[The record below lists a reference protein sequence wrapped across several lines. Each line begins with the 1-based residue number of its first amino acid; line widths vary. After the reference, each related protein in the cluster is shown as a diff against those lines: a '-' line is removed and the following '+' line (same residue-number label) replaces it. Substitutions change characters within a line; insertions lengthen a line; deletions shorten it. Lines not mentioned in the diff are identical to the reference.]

1 MPKAVTS
8 PLTNRALASN
18 RTGWLSRFFLVAGS
32 PSRPFLMPVL
42 ALTLALGACHGKRH
56 TAAATA
62 TGAADSAADSANAKE
77 EQARHHPTGQPM
89 AGEQR
94 KIPGGT
100 LSAGSTPGDP
110 GRVPELEAK
119 NQEVELGPF
128 SIDRLPYP
136 NDPAQPPLLGKTRD
150 EARRLCAERSARL
163 CTELEWERACKADKR
178 DPYPSGTLWDPS
190 CTAAPQSCATG
201 FDVLGLGTTA
211 GEWVASVV
219 MVDDKRRAI
228 VRGAGKSAPGT
239 DHRCAARHPTDP
251 TTQSQDIGFRCCGG
265 PPNAALLPEPKQGE
279 IFGKTKL
286 TAEEL
291 EQAHAADPA
300 GKRLAHDIKFFRD
313 PEGANTVVSRGPG
326 DKKGFDF
333 TVAPLLW
340 SPTAGAQ
347 ILLVA
352 ARSGE
357 TTSFVA
363 AFHVLPDGKY
373 RLASTFILE
382 NEPGPVALAYSPD
395 IKPRVHFST
404 CWGCPGETGKAL
416 FRKPETVVIVQP

>member
-1 MPKAVTS
+1 MPEAVFVPPRKCS
-8 PLTNRALASN
+8 VLA
-18 RTGWLSRFFLVAGS
+18 TAW
-32 PSRPFLMPVL
+32 L
-42 ALTLALGACHGKRH
+42 ALTLGSCRGKPQSQATR
-56 TAAATA
+56 TASGPAPETSAISQRPASEPAPRQTA
-62 TGAADSAADSANAKE
+62 
-77 EQARHHPTGQPM
+77 P
-89 AGEQR
+89 
-94 KIPGGT
+94 IPGGT
-100 LSAGSTPGDP
+100 LRAGSTPGDP

-136 NDPAQPPLLGKTRD
+136 NDPAQPALLGKTRD

-163 CTELEWERACKADKR
+163 CTEVEWERACKGPR
-178 DPYPSGTLWDPS
+178 QEEYPSGVIWDPS
-190 CTAAPQSCATG
+190 CTAGAKACATG

-211 GEWVASVV
+211 GEWVANDVTT
-219 MVDDKRRAI
+219 DDKRRA
-228 VRGAGKSAPGT
+228 VLRGAGKSAPAT
-239 DHRCAARHPTDP
+239 DHRCAARHPTEAN
-251 TTQSQDIGFRCCGG
+251 TQSPDIGFRCCQGA
-265 PPNAALLPEPKQGE
+265 PNAAVVSEPKQGP
-279 IFGKTKL
+279 IFTKAKL

-291 EQAHAADPA
+291 ERALATDPA
-300 GKRLAHDIKFFRD
+300 TKAIAHDIKFFRE
-313 PEGANTVVSRGPG
+313 PEGAHTVVSRGPG
-326 DKKGFDF
+326 EKKGFDF

-340 SPTAGAQ
+340 NPTPGAE

-363 AFHVLPDGKY
+363 AFHVLPGGKY
-373 RLASTFILE
+373 RLASSFVLQ

>member
-1 MPKAVTS
+1 MPKAVF
-8 PLTNRALASN
+8 LLHRNRALQ
-18 RTGWLSRFFLVAGS
+18 LV
-32 PSRPFLMPVL
+32 
-42 ALTLALGACHGKRH
+42 ALTLALGACRSKPGSTSVSAGPAPDPEASAPAPHPKSEPHARQ
-56 TAAATA
+56 TA
-62 TGAADSAADSANAKE
+62 E
-77 EQARHHPTGQPM
+77 
-89 AGEQR
+89 
-94 KIPGGT
+94 IPGGT
-100 LSAGSTPGDP
+100 LKAGSTPGDP

-128 SIDRLPYP
+128 RIDRLPFP
-136 NDPAQPPLLGKTRD
+136 NDPAQPMLLGKTRD

-163 CTELEWERACKADKR
+163 CTEVEWERACKGPKQDE
-178 DPYPSGTLWDPS
+178 YPSGVIWDPS
-190 CTAAPQSCATG
+190 CTAGAKACATG

-211 GEWVASVV
+211 GEWVAGELTI
-219 MVDDKRRAI
+219 DDKRRAL
-228 VRGAGKSAPGT
+228 VRGAGMTAAAT
-239 DHRCAARHPTDP
+239 EHRCAARHPTEA
-251 TTQSQDIGFRCCGG
+251 TTQSQDIAFRCCEGA
-265 PPNAALLPEPKQGE
+265 PNAAIVGEPKQGP
-279 IFGKTKL
+279 IFTKTKL
-286 TAEEL
+286 SAEEL
-291 EQAHAADPA
+291 EQALAADPA
-300 GKRLAHDIKFFRD
+300 GKALAHDIKFFRE

-340 SPTAGAQ
+340 NPTAGAE

-352 ARSGE
+352 ARSGD

-363 AFHVLPDGKY
+363 AFHVLPGGKY
-373 RLASTFILE
+373 RLASTFVLQ

>member
-1 MPKAVTS
+1 MPKAVHL
-8 PLTNRALASN
+8 PLPNRAAQLL
-18 RTGWLSRFFLVAGS
+18 G
-32 PSRPFLMPVL
+32 
-42 ALTLALGACHGKRH
+42 LTLALGACREKS
-56 TAAATA
+56 AA
-62 TGAADSAADSANAKE
+62 TGAHTGPAPIPDTSAPAPHPRSE
-77 EQARHHPTGQPM
+77 PHARQTAQV
-89 AGEQR
+89 
-94 KIPGGT
+94 PGGT
-100 LSAGSTPGDP
+100 LRAGSTPGDP
-110 GRVPELEAK
+110 GRVPELESK

-128 SIDRLPYP
+128 SIDRLPFP
-136 NDPAQPPLLGKTRD
+136 NDPSQPMLLGKTRD

-163 CTELEWERACKADKR
+163 CTEVEWERACKGPKQDE
-178 DPYPSGTLWDPS
+178 YPSGVIWDPS
-190 CTAAPQSCATG
+190 CTAGAKACATG

-211 GEWVASVV
+211 GEWVAGELTI
-219 MVDDKRRAI
+219 DDKRRAL
-228 VRGAGKSAPGT
+228 VRGAGIGAAPAE
-239 DHRCAARHPTDP
+239 HRCAARHPTEP
-251 TTQSQDIGFRCCGG
+251 GTQSQELAFRCCQGA
-265 PPNAALLPEPKQGE
+265 PNAAIVAEPKQGP
-279 IFGKTKL
+279 IFTKAKL

-291 EQAHAADPA
+291 EQALAADPA
-300 GKRLAHDIKFFRD
+300 GKALAHDIKFFRE

-340 SPTAGAQ
+340 NPTAGAE
-347 ILLVA
+347 ILLVT

-363 AFHVLPDGKY
+363 AFHVLPGGKY
-373 RLASTFILE
+373 RLASTFTLQ

>member
-1 MPKAVTS
+1 MPKAVLL
-8 PLTNRALASN
+8 PLPN
-18 RTGWLSRFFLVAGS
+18 RTAK
-32 PSRPFLMPVL
+32 L
-42 ALTLALGACHGKRH
+42 ALLALALGACRGKSGAGGVHPGPAPSPETSAPAPHPKSEARARQ
-56 TAAATA
+56 TA
-62 TGAADSAADSANAKE
+62 E
-77 EQARHHPTGQPM
+77 
-89 AGEQR
+89 
-94 KIPGGT
+94 IPGGT
-100 LSAGSTPGDP
+100 LKAGSTPGDP

-119 NQEVELGPF
+119 DQEIELGPF
-128 SIDRLPYP
+128 RIDRLPYP

-163 CTELEWERACKADKR
+163 CTEVEWERACKGPKQDE
-178 DPYPSGTLWDPS
+178 YPSGVMWDPS
-190 CTAAPQSCATG
+190 CTAGAKACASG

-211 GEWVASVV
+211 GEWVAGELTI
-219 MVDDKRRAI
+219 DDKRRALL
-228 VRGAGKSAPGT
+228 RGAGVSAVPT
-239 DHRCAARHPTDP
+239 EHRCAARHPTEA
-251 TTQSQDIGFRCCGG
+251 TTQSQDIAFRCCEGA
-265 PPNAALLPEPKQGE
+265 PNAAIIAEPKQGP
-279 IFGKTKL
+279 IFTKAKL

-291 EQAHAADPA
+291 EQALAADPA
-300 GKRLAHDIKFFRD
+300 GKALAHDIKFFRE

-340 SPTAGAQ
+340 NPTAGAE

-363 AFHVLPDGKY
+363 AFHVLPGGKY
-373 RLASTFILE
+373 RLASTFTLQ

>member
-1 MPKAVTS
+1 MPEAVFV
-8 PLTNRALASN
+8 P
-18 RTGWLSRFFLVAGS
+18 TGKSSVVA
-32 PSRPFLMPVL
+32 MAWL
-42 ALTLALGACHGKRH
+42 ALTLGGCRGEPQSRATRTTPGPGPETSAVSHRPASEP
-56 TAAATA
+56 AARQST
-62 TGAADSAADSANAKE
+62 
-77 EQARHHPTGQPM
+77 P
-89 AGEQR
+89 
-94 KIPGGT
+94 IPGGT
-100 LSAGSTPGDP
+100 LRAGSTPGDP

-128 SIDRLPYP
+128 GIDRLPYP
-136 NDPAQPPLLGKTRD
+136 NDPAQPALLGKTRD

-163 CTELEWERACKADKR
+163 CTEVEWERACKGPKQDE
-178 DPYPSGTLWDPS
+178 YPSGVIWDPS
-190 CTAAPQSCATG
+190 CTAGAKACATG

-211 GEWVASVV
+211 GEWVANDVTT
-219 MVDDKRRAI
+219 DEKRRAV
-228 VRGAGKSAPGT
+228 VRGAGKSAPAT
-239 DHRCAARHPTDP
+239 DHRCAARHPTEAS
-251 TTQSQDIGFRCCGG
+251 TQSQDIGFRCCQGA
-265 PPNAALLPEPKQGE
+265 PNAAVVSEPKQGP
-279 IFGKTKL
+279 IFTKAKL

-291 EQAHAADPA
+291 ERALAADPA
-300 GKRLAHDIKFFRD
+300 SKALAHDIKFFRE

-326 DKKGFDF
+326 EKKGFDF

-340 SPTAGAQ
+340 NPTPGAE

-363 AFHVLPDGKY
+363 AFHVLPGGKY
-373 RLASTFILE
+373 RLASSFVLQ

>member
-1 MPKAVTS
+1 MPEAVS
-8 PLTNRALASN
+8 PPLRNYLALA
-18 RTGWLSRFFLVAGS
+18 A
-32 PSRPFLMPVL
+32 
-42 ALTLALGACHGKRH
+42 ALTLVSCHGKQQSQNKPVSSGP
-56 TAAATA
+56 TA
-62 TGAADSAADSANAKE
+62 TPSGSSRHPTSE
-77 EQARHHPTGQPM
+77 PQARQTAQ
-89 AGEQR
+89 
-94 KIPGGT
+94 IPGGT
-100 LSAGSTPGDP
+100 LRAGSTPGNP

-128 SIDRLPYP
+128 TMDRLPYP
-136 NDPAQPPLLGKTRD
+136 NDPAEPPLLGKTRD

-163 CTELEWERACKADKR
+163 CTEVEWERACKGPKQDE
-178 DPYPSGTLWDPS
+178 YPSGVIWDPS
-190 CTAAPQSCATG
+190 CTAGAKTCATG

-211 GEWVASVV
+211 GEWVAGDITI
-219 MVDDKRRAI
+219 DDKRRA
-228 VRGAGKSAPGT
+228 VLRGAGKSAPAT

-251 TTQSQDIGFRCCGG
+251 ATQSQDIGFRCCQGA
-265 PPNAALLPEPKQGE
+265 PNAAVVAEPKQGPV
-279 IFGKTKL
+279 FTRTKL

-291 EQAHAADPA
+291 EQALASDPA
-300 GKRLAHDIKFFRD
+300 GKALAHDIKFFRE

-326 DKKGFDF
+326 EKKGFDF

-340 SPTAGAQ
+340 NPTPGAE

-363 AFHVLPDGKY
+363 AFHVLPGGKY
-373 RLASTFILE
+373 RLASTFILQ

>member
-1 MPKAVTS
+1 M
-8 PLTNRALASN
+8 R
-18 RTGWLSRFFLVAGS
+18 
-32 PSRPFLMPVL
+32 
-42 ALTLALGACHGKRH
+42 
-56 TAAATA
+56 
-62 TGAADSAADSANAKE
+62 
-77 EQARHHPTGQPM
+77 
-89 AGEQR
+89 
-94 KIPGGT
+94 
-100 LSAGSTPGDP
+100 AGSTPGDP

-163 CTELEWERACKADKR
+163 CTEVEWERACKGPRQD
-178 DPYPSGTLWDPS
+178 DYPSGLIWDPG
-190 CTAAPQSCATG
+190 CTASPQACATG
-201 FDVLGLGTTA
+201 FDVLGLGTTS
-211 GEWVASVV
+211 GEWVAGEVFV
-219 MVDDKRRAI
+219 GDKRRAI
-228 VRGAGKSAPGT
+228 VRGAGKAAPAT
-239 DHRCAARHPTDP
+239 DHRCAARHP
-251 TTQSQDIGFRCCGG
+251 SEASSGDIGFRCCQGA
-265 PPNAALLPEPKQGE
+265 PNAAVVGEPKQGP
-279 IFGKTKL
+279 IFTKAKL
-286 TAEEL
+286 TAEQL
-291 EQAHAADPA
+291 EQALAADPTSKA
-300 GKRLAHDIKFFRD
+300 LAHDIKFFRE

-340 SPTAGAQ
+340 NPTAGAE

-352 ARSGE
+352 ARSGD
-357 TTSFVA
+357 TTSFIA

-373 RLASTFILE
+373 RVASTFVLQ

>member
-1 MPKAVTS
+1 MPEAVFVPPGKCS
-8 PLTNRALASN
+8 
-18 RTGWLSRFFLVAGS
+18 
-32 PSRPFLMPVL
+32 VL
-42 ALTLALGACHGKRH
+42 AMTWLGLTLASCRDKPQSQATR
-56 TAAATA
+56 ATA
-62 TGAADSAADSANAKE
+62 GPAPETSAVSHRPTIEPAARQSA
-77 EQARHHPTGQPM
+77 P
-89 AGEQR
+89 
-94 KIPGGT
+94 IPGGT
-100 LSAGSTPGDP
+100 LRAGSTPGDP

-136 NDPAQPPLLGKTRD
+136 NDPAQPALLGKTRD

-163 CTELEWERACKADKR
+163 CTEVEWERACKGPKQDE
-178 DPYPSGTLWDPS
+178 YPSGVIWDPS
-190 CTAAPQSCATG
+190 CTAGAKACATG

-211 GEWVASVV
+211 GEWVANDVTT
-219 MVDDKRRAI
+219 DEKRRAV
-228 VRGAGKSAPGT
+228 VRGAGKSAPAT
-239 DHRCAARHPTDP
+239 DHRCAARHPTEAS
-251 TTQSQDIGFRCCGG
+251 TQSQDIGFRCCQGA
-265 PPNAALLPEPKQGE
+265 PNAAVVSEPKQGP
-279 IFGKTKL
+279 IFTKAKL
-286 TAEEL
+286 SAEEL
-291 EQAHAADPA
+291 EQALAADPA
-300 GKRLAHDIKFFRD
+300 SKALAHDIKFFRE

-326 DKKGFDF
+326 EKKGFDF

-340 SPTAGAQ
+340 NPTPGAE

-363 AFHVLPDGKY
+363 AFHVLPGGKY
-373 RLASTFILE
+373 RLASSFVLQ

-416 FRKPETVVIVQP
+416 FRRPETVVIVQP